1 MPLWHDANIQ
11 VINNK
16 KNSQWNISTGNVVLV
31 RKPLAQGETKPVGNK
46 CNNGK
51 KGKKREKE
59 EGKAVNQHQRDLNWK
74 KCYQKD
80 RFKEFKNI
88 LREDLEGTSNED
100 ILKGGYNG
108 NYNVLWKAFK
118 ATLKGIWKK

>member
-1 MPLWHDANIQ
+1 M
-11 VINNK
+11 
-16 KNSQWNISTGNVVLV
+16 